1 MYRLRL
7 WIERSVSIPLS
18 HHFLLSTSC
27 HKVQCTSPSALLSD
41 HVGRLPQSVYL
52 VNFMTYLT
60 GGNTT
65 ELHIKKKEQIPPHP
79 ASIQLLITLVCQEPD
94 GNSDKS
100 TLHSQVVFWIYS
112 FVQESN
118 GNFSFHYSCN
128 IKVKQQWEILSSQR
142 FIL

>member
-1 MYRLRL
+1 MLRILCICSGCELKEVSPYRSPATACRAPAAA
-7 WIERSVSIPLS
+7 RFNV
-18 HHFLLSTSC
+18 LL
-27 HKVQCTSPSALLSD
+27 PALLSD
-41 HVGRLPQSVYL
+41 HVGRLPQSVHL

-100 TLHSQVVFWIYS
+100 TLHSQVVS
-112 FVQESN
+112 
-118 GNFSFHYSCN
+118 
-128 IKVKQQWEILSSQR
+128 
-142 FIL
+142 